1 MSETV
6 SIVVAAKGARRL
18 LEGLIEAVLA
28 MPLAGAELVVIDG
41 GSTDGTVALLESLA
55 PGGQSAAISW
65 VSQPDSGIAEAWNR
79 GVARARGDWV
89 VFLGADDRVVDAASW
104 NAAVDAIREVPA
116 TCGVVAFPVVIVS
129 PSGAMLAE
137 ERPAGDAVGQVRI
150 STMIPHQGV
159 FHRRSLWAEHGPF
172 DTSFAIA
179 ADYEYFLRLQ
189 SAGVAITTCGG
200 RPPVAMTFGGASKQ
214 SVLANL
220 GEFRRAQRKHGIRVP
235 WLRRCRDW
243 CAALLRS
250 GVAALFGEATARRWA
265 DLLRRLCGLPPVW
278 CVP

>member
-1 MSETV
+1 M
-6 SIVVAAKGARRL
+6 SIVVAAKGSRRL

-28 MPLAGAELVVIDG
+28 MPLVDTDLVVIDS
-41 GSTDGTVALLESLA
+41 GSTDGTAALLESFA

-65 VSQPDSGIAEAWNR
+65 LSQPDSGIAEAWNR

-104 NAAVDAIREVPA
+104 NAAVDAIQDVPA
-116 TCGVVAFPVVIVS
+116 TYSVAAFPVVIVS
-129 PSGAMLAE
+129 PSGAILAV

-159 FHRRSLWAEHGPF
+159 FHRRSLWADYGPF

-179 ADYEYFLRLQ
+179 ADYEYLLRLQ
-189 SAGVAITTCGG
+189 SAGVAIKACGG

-214 SVLANL
+214 SVLANR
-220 GEFRRAQRKHGIRVP
+220 GEFRRAQRQYGISVP
-235 WLRRCRDW
+235 RLRRCRDW
-243 CAALLRS
+243 CAAWLRC
-250 GVAALFGEATARRWA
+250 GVAACCGEAKARRWA
-265 DLLRRLCGLPPVW
+265 DLFRRLCGLPPVW
-278 CVP
+278 HVS